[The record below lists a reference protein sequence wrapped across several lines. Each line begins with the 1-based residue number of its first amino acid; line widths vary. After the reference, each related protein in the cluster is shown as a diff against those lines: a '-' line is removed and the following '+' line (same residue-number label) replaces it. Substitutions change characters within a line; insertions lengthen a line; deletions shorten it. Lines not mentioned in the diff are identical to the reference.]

1 MSTAIKGW
9 RLDGDRWT
17 AANSL
22 PLTDR
27 GLRYGMSV
35 FETIGVRNGQALFME
50 EHTKL
55 LSTSANN
62 LLGVDFC
69 PVAPHLE
76 FDDRGMLRIYIT
88 AGDGGPADAAAK
100 PCVFAL
106 FESVSGE
113 LPDDQSARLHAEPV
127 TTFAHGVKTGNYW
140 TQCAAQAA
148 ARAEG
153 FDHALLSDNQGR
165 LLSAAMGNVFFVRDN
180 ELCTP
185 SLSLAVRPGVMRSW
199 VMAQESVREV
209 EVAAESME
217 DVQEIFLTNSRLG
230 VMPLRFGKVAP
241 GSVGCALRDRCR
253 REKIIP

>member
-1 MSTAIKGW
+1 MSAAIEGW

-17 AANSL
+17 TADSL
-22 PLTDR
+22 PLADR

-50 EHTKL
+50 EHAKL
-55 LSTSANN
+55 LSSSAKN
-62 LLGVDFC
+62 LLGVDFP
-69 PVAPHLE
+69 PVTPPLE
-76 FDDRGMLRIYIT
+76 PDDRGLLRIYIT
-88 AGDGGPADAAAK
+88 AGDGGPADAAAH
-100 PCVFAL
+100 PRVFAL
-106 FESVSGE
+106 FESGSGE
-113 LPDDQSARLHAEPV
+113 LPDDQSARMHPEPV
-127 TTFAHGVKTGNYW
+127 TPFAHGAKTGNYW

-148 ARAEG
+148 AHAAG
-153 FDHALLSDNQGR
+153 FDHALLSDKEGR
-165 LLSAAMGNVFFVRDN
+165 LLSAAMGNVFFVRDG
-180 ELCTP
+180 ELYTP
-185 SLSLAVRPGVMRSW
+185 ALSLAVRPGVMRSW